1 MTSSDRGI
9 VQDESVFAGGKQA
22 CKTKNGRRTNTRTC
36 SHFARGPLFRNGTAA
51 VATTTL
57 AAISWRC
64 FSLFSPIF
72 ARPRERRVRKKTPK
86 RTKMSVATPSPL
98 RAPASCG
105 FRKNHR
111 PCRFPFKS
119 ASHGG
124 SFTSFT
130 TKPYTGWRTRRLRF
144 RSKHQ
149 KPSLKMNR

>member
-1 MTSSDRGI
+1 M
-9 VQDESVFAGGKQA
+9 QNQK
-22 CKTKNGRRTNTRTC
+22 RRAHAYVHVLAFCERP
-36 SHFARGPLFRNGTAA
+36 SFRNG
-51 VATTTL
+51 TTTL

-72 ARPRERRVRKKTPK
+72 AGLRERRVRKKTPK

-105 FRKNHR
+105 SFRKNHR

-144 RSKHQ
+144 RSKRQ
-149 KPSLKMNR
+149 KPSLEMNR